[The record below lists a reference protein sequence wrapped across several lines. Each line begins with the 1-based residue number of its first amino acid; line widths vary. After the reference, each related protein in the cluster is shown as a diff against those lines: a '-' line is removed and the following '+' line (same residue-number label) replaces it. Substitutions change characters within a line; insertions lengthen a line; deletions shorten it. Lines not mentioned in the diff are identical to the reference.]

1 MKIRNKEK
9 TRSGVLP
16 EFGETK
22 EVEDPMSKNFF
33 SLLTRVHTKTG
44 AHEQNMN
51 CCGEKQKTKGHI
63 SWLSS
68 VTSPK

>member
-1 MKIRNKEK
+1 VELTRIKIRNKEK

-33 SLLTRVHTKTG
+33 SLVTRVHTKTG
-44 AHEQNMN
+44 PMSR
-51 CCGEKQKTKGHI
+51 I
-63 SWLSS
+63 
-68 VTSPK
+68 